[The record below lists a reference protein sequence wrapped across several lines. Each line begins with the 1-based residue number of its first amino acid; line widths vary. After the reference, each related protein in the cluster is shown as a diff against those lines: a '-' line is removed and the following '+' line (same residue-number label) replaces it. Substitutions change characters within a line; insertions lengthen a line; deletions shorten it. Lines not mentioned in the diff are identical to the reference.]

1 MKQSSGFSKRE
12 PPTLVVGS
20 SQVYKNDY
28 EIYCA
33 NGCMSDFYIINTE
46 NLKVCKRRKPRK
58 YTVLYYVPIN
68 CWQDELYILQTDN
81 LDTVIDY
88 AMRYGLEE
96 DDINLLKC

>member
-1 MKQSSGFSKRE
+1 MKDFSARVSSEEIDR
-12 PPTLVVGS
+12 LLDY
-20 SQVYKNDY
+20 VYKNDY

-68 CWQDELYILQTDN
+68 CWEDELYILQTDN
-81 LDTVIDY
+81 LDKVIDY